1 MLSEH
6 LCGNITPAKRSSY
19 TFLKPPMQGVRTLN
33 TRNGKKQ
40 TAATHHDSNTST
52 NSQKKPLKTLSP
64 YPEPMLTSESTK
76 ETTCI
81 LIPLQYLV
89 IIKIILA
96 LKCICI

>member
-40 TAATHHDSNTST
+40 IAAIHHDSSTST

-64 YPEPMLTSESTK
+64 DPEPIADSVSIK
-76 ETTCI
+76 ATT
-81 LIPLQYLV
+81 
-89 IIKIILA
+89 
-96 LKCICI
+96 